1 MVQSTMG
8 LAPYQ
13 PINYE
18 YLDAVPQQQ
27 KIKKKIQ
34 KGGEWVDR
42 IFIRVPMRDLK
53 MNRQTA
59 ENGYRSCSELEEWC
73 RQHYNEPRYL
83 GPWFK
88 VSDYI
93 ILDEQVYTHW
103 KLCE

>member
-1 MVQSTMG
+1 MVQSKMG

-18 YLDAVPQQQ
+18 YIDAVPTEQ
-27 KIKKKIQ
+27 KIKKKIE
-34 KGGEWVDR
+34 KNGAWVDR
-42 IFIRVPMRDLK
+42 IFIRIPVHNTDKFRIGDSDLEK
-53 MNRQTA
+53 
-59 ENGYRSCSELEEWC
+59 WC
-73 RQHYNEPRYL
+73 YEHYKEPRYL

-88 VSDYI
+88 VSGYI

>member
-1 MVQSTMG
+1 MVQPKMG

-18 YLDAVPQQQ
+18 YVDAVPAEQ
-27 KIKKKIQ
+27 KIKKKIE
-34 KGGEWVDR
+34 KNGEWVDR
-42 IFIRVPMRDLK
+42 IFIRIPVAGTDK
-53 MNRQTA
+53 Y
-59 ENGYRSCSELEEWC
+59 YRSKNELEQWC
-73 RQHYNEPRYL
+73 YDHYKEPRYL

-88 VSDYI
+88 VSGYI